1 MRIALDKYG
10 SDVKPDFR
18 AARSSETEQGKR
30 EQEKPIEDVPPI
42 TDDTN
47 LPAGDPM
54 APPVDP
60 TGVGENP
67 ALTPP
72 APKKEEGKKSEI
84 DEEVSLEVC
93 ADSGMIATQY
103 CPETITR
110 KFVKSK
116 RPKSKCKLHKAPE
129 ESGAGGTGGNAGGG
143 NAGGNN
149 GANNGANNGGNNGGI
164 DLNGGRESRR

>member
-1 MRIALDKYG
+1 
-10 SDVKPDFR
+10 
-18 AARSSETEQGKR
+18 
-30 EQEKPIEDVPPI
+30 
-42 TDDTN
+42 
-47 LPAGDPM
+47 M

-72 APKKEEGKKSEI
+72 APKKEDGKKPEI

-129 ESGAGGTGGNAGGG
+129 ESGAGGTAGAGGGNAGGG
-143 NAGGNN
+143 N
-149 GANNGANNGGNNGGI
+149 GANSGGNNGGT